1 MSIQVF
7 NYEGYQI
14 QFDEINGVLMANATL
29 MADAFNKRP
38 GDIFKTITWQ
48 EFETA
53 LCVDSNLRLEDI
65 RSVKNGEKGGSWIHQ
80 ELVVEFA
87 RRLNP
92 KFALWCNRKIAE
104 LMRTGKTEIAKPLSA
119 AEALLQNVQLLVA
132 QEQRLNAVEEKV
144 KQIEAKAITSPT
156 DYFTIAGY
164 SSLRGIKI
172 DAPGAA
178 RLGKKASSIC
188 NANGYL
194 MGKVSDPRFGT
205 VKTYPVEALDLAFSD
220 TVK

>member
-164 SSLRGIKI
+164 
-172 DAPGAA
+172 
-178 RLGKKASSIC
+178 
-188 NANGYL
+188 
-194 MGKVSDPRFGT
+194 
-205 VKTYPVEALDLAFSD
+205 
-220 TVK
+220 